1 MKKKLYILGFSMFLL
16 ILIVVICIFTKAGQF
31 LLGELDK
38 LSAEATTQIT
48 EVKIE
53 EITTEETTQ
62 DVTESIENSSEQQPT
77 EATTEATTEAVVQYE
92 GQLVFSNLSYGVNE
106 SNTYD
111 LYLPSGMNMEEPQGL
126 MLMVHG
132 GSWVSGKKEDMSE
145 HCIRLSDK
153 GYITA
158 TMNYTLCTNNG
169 NACVET
175 MLDEISVCI
184 LEIKRKVESLGL
196 TIDNMAISGTS
207 AGGHLALLY
216 AYRRADVAAIPVRFV
231 FQQVAPIDFHAE
243 TWNLGMSELTMFN
256 DQSRYLHFL
265 NMISGEKHTL
275 AQLITG
281 ELEDDIMALSPCSYI
296 DDNSIPTILSYGKN
310 DVTIGNLHQDFLLD
324 KLDEYGVPY
333 DYILFENSGHLLNKD
348 PDKLEELYDT
358 VIEYAEEYFVT
369 EE

>member
-1 MKKKLYILGFSMFLL
+1 LL
-16 ILIVVICIFTKAGQF
+16 IVIVVVGLFTKVGQY
-31 LLGELDK
+31 LLGEINQFSLVE
-38 LSAEATTQIT
+38 STQIT
-48 EVKIE
+48 EMPTEADTSEMITENVISKIEISAE
-53 EITTEETTQ
+53 EITTEVIMESTTETT
-62 DVTESIENSSEQQPT
+62 TEERIP
-77 EATTEATTEAVVQYE
+77 YE
-92 GQLVFSNLSYGVNE
+92 GQLVFSNLSYGLNE

-111 LYLPSGMNMEEPQGL
+111 LYMPSGINMKESQGL
-126 MLMVHG
+126 ILMVHG
-132 GSWVSGKKEDMSE
+132 GSWVSGKKEDMAE

-158 TMNYTLCTNNG
+158 TMNYTLCTNHG
-169 NACVET
+169 TACVET

-184 LEIKRKVESLGL
+184 LEIKRKVESLG
-196 TIDNMAISGTS
+196 ISVNNMAITGTS

-216 AYRRADVAAIPVRFV
+216 AYRRADVAAIPIRFV

-243 TWNLGMSELTMFN
+243 TWSLGMSELTMFN

-265 NMISGEKHTL
+265 NMISGKTHTL
-275 AQLITG
+275 DQLMNG

-296 DDNSIPTILSYGKN
+296 DDNSVPTILSYGKH

-358 VIEYAEEYFVT
+358 VMEYAETYFVT